1 MTNASLLTRL
11 FDRIATYLKARDE
24 SRAARAVAQLP
35 VARPQPSIRLLPS
48 LGSVLFT
55 VFSIGALLMANRSGA
70 LALFAPSAP
79 ASGST
84 TIMAYQGR
92 LANAAGQPLTTSLD
106 ATFRLYDSDA
116 PAAIPLWVE
125 SWFGTNQVR
134 VRDGLFSVN
143 LGSITPI
150 TVGVIANHPS
160 LFLGITIG
168 GEELQPRTQ
177 LGGVP
182 LAFTVPDGAITSSK
196 IADGSV
202 TAAKLGNDVSLLPG
216 VGSITTS
223 MLANG
228 SVTSAQ
234 LDPNVLIPFVPRIL
248 KYVNKQD
255 DIVWNATQ
263 SGAVQVIETI
273 PFSLPTPP
281 SGYRWDL
288 EWRVNQRFGAMSNMS
303 MNATFLIDGVA
314 IKDSTGATFS
324 ENASLSIQ
332 YSPMDNMIF
341 GGMVY
346 QKNVAPGNHTLT
358 WQVGANSYTSTPH
371 TVLVRQRWL
380 SLNAILVPIDF

>member
-1 MTNASLLTRL
+1 MSKSSLLTRL
-11 FDRIATYLKARDE
+11 FDGIATHLRARDE
-24 SRAARAVAQLP
+24 ACATRVAAQVP
-35 VARPQPSIRLLPS
+35 VLHPATSVRLLPS
-48 LGSVLFT
+48 LGNVLFT
-55 VFSIGALLMANRSGA
+55 ALSIGALLMANRSGA
-70 LALFAPSAP
+70 LALFTPNAP
-79 ASGST
+79 AASST

-116 PAAIPLWVE
+116 PAAIPLWAE

-143 LGSITPI
+143 LGSIAPI

-202 TAAKLGNDVSLLPG
+202 TAAKLGGDVSLQPG

-228 SVTSAQ
+228 SVTSAK
-234 LDPNVLIPFVPRIL
+234 LDLATGLTVTSSLSVAGNISLAGVLQGPSAYYEDYRPYFRFMKAAGATDAGLCPQGGIPVGVINPLQSLELMTGNQIAAASYPAGGSCINVHSVAPCGSIIGDHYPYAAESCSAEFPGTWAPYLWHSGLPSISRNQTVGVF
-248 KYVNKQD
+248 
-255 DIVWNATQ
+255 Q
-263 SGAVQVIETI
+263 SGIGCRSVRYVCVQ
-273 PFSLPTPP
+273 
-281 SGYRWDL
+281 
-288 EWRVNQRFGAMSNMS
+288 
-303 MNATFLIDGVA
+303 
-314 IKDSTGATFS
+314 
-324 ENASLSIQ
+324 
-332 YSPMDNMIF
+332 
-341 GGMVY
+341 
-346 QKNVAPGNHTLT
+346 
-358 WQVGANSYTSTPH
+358 
-371 TVLVRQRWL
+371 
-380 SLNAILVPIDF
+380 